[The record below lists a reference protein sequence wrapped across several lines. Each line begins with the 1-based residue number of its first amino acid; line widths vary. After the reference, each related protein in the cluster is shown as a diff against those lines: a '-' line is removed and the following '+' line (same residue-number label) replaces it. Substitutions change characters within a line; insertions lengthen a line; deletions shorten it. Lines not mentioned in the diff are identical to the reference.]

1 MMAGQ
6 ASPRRHVA
14 DRRELGGPG
23 EDDRAHRHGLDDR
36 EAGFARRQA
45 VDEPEPEGRDR
56 DARRV
61 GDQPAAAPPKVVVIA
76 HQGRVRCARGRGRP
90 RRRLAQEGLP
100 AGPVADHV
108 HGVLLGRVARHV
120 EQARA
125 ARWSGTSRPTIAR
138 WRRAASSPRRAWR
151 RARREPSRARRSRRI
166 GRLRSRWCT
175 GSSGRR
181 WSSRGRVSHGA
192 SPLGSVDPTGRSGR
206 RVAREDLAGRLVE
219 LVLLGPQ
226 LGQRH
231 DRDARAGRASR

>member
-61 GDQPAAAPPKVVVIA
+61 GDQPAAAPPEVVVIA
-76 HQGRVRCARGRGRP
+76 HEGRVRCARGRGRP

-100 AGPVADHV
+100 AGPVADDV

-125 ARWSGTSRPTIAR
+125 ARGRAFPDPPTLVGVEGRRLRGELGGESRPG
-138 WRRAASSPRRAWR
+138 S
-151 RARREPSRARRSRRI
+151 SRARRSRRI

-192 SPLGSVDPTGRSGR
+192 RPLGSVDRDGPIRPPGRPRGPRRSPGRTGAPGSAAGPAARPRS
-206 RVAREDLAGRLVE
+206 
-219 LVLLGPQ
+219 
-226 LGQRH
+226 
-231 DRDARAGRASR
+231 RAGRASR